1 MRELPAR
8 RIASVAL
15 CVSLLV
21 GIAAP
26 AAVAADSARE
36 RTRTSSRSP
45 VPGADELLA
54 QVKKLGDL
62 GGVLT
67 PVARLLNA
75 VLKAD
80 GGQLSVAEAQKLADS
95 VKDAIAKVTAERTK
109 EPKGDALTA
118 LKKAVDA
125 LLAAVT
131 SGDDDKVAPA
141 VTGMVTTLGKV
152 LGAATTAASPAPA
165 AGHPGEK
172 AAGHTAGRR

>member
-1 MRELPAR
+1 MRALPAR
-8 RIASVAL
+8 RIASAAL
-15 CVSLLV
+15 CAALLV

-26 AAVAADSARE
+26 AAVAARE
-36 RTRTSSRSP
+36 RTHTSFRGP
-45 VPGADELLA
+45 VPGADALLP

-80 GGQLSVAEAQKLADS
+80 GGQLSVVEAQKLGDA
-95 VKDAIAKVTAERTK
+95 VKDAIAKVAPVKTK
-109 EPKGDALTA
+109 AAKGDVLTA

-131 SGDDDKVAPA
+131 SGDADKVPPA
-141 VTGMVTTLGKV
+141 VSGMVTALGKV
-152 LGAATTAASPAPA
+152 LAAATTA
-165 AGHPGEK
+165 G
-172 AAGHTAGRR
+172 